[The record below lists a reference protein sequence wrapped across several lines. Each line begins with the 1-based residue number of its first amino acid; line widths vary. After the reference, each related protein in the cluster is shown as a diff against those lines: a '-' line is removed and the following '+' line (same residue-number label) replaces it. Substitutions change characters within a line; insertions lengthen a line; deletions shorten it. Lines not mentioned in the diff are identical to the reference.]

1 MLYLCSHKVY
11 YAMKYCYRYILLIA
25 VIALT
30 LTAVAQEQPVNID
43 SLSSAKND
51 TIQALRSMLQEQ
63 QMKNIMMQEQ
73 LEKTGEAARDD
84 SLRLVRRKERIDS
97 LRNITPGAPLIIDG
111 DTLLVLYTRRGGIL
125 PEARVEDI
133 REKIMEEGKRMTLFT
148 DSIYIFDG
156 EFTTDIM
163 IGEELVMSVTD
174 NDGLWQNKT
183 RQELAAEYRTIIETK
198 IEQLHAQYGLKRKLM
213 GVVYVLGAMLALGL
227 LIWATNFCYRRWR
240 YRLLR
245 MLLRRTRPLAIKD
258 YEVLNLHRQGIL
270 FLTGFNV
277 LRYLIIFLLLF
288 IFVPMFFVAFPETK
302 SFTFTIFGY
311 VWDPFVNILKSVVS
325 FLPKFFQIIVIVFC
339 FRYLVKGLHYLM
351 NEIGSGRLKITGFYA
366 DWAQPTYLIL
376 RVLCYSFMI
385 VMIWPLLPSSES
397 EVFQGVSV
405 FIGIIVSLGSSSI
418 IGNVMAGMVM
428 TYMRPFHVGDFIK
441 YGDMEGFVI
450 EKSVLVTRIRTRK
463 NDVITIPNS
472 NLMTSQTTNYTFS
485 AHNYGVIVHTKVTI
499 GYDMQWQQIRD
510 LLLAAAAKT
519 SHLQKKPEPFVRI
532 TALDDFYVEYEINAY
547 TRKSD
552 LLGDIY
558 SELHQNILDS
568 FHSNGVEIMSPHIFA
583 HRSDLPVQIPKG
595 K

>member
-1 MLYLCSHKVY
+1 
-11 YAMKYCYRYILLIA
+11 MKYCYRYILLIA
-25 VIALT
+25 VMALT

-183 RQELAAEYRTIIETK
+183 RQELAAEYRTIIEAK

-311 VWDPFVNILKSVVS
+311 VWNPFVNILKSVVS
-325 FLPKFFQIIVIVFC
+325 FLPKFFQIVVIFFC

-472 NLMTSQTTNYTFS
+472 NLITSQTTNYTFS

-510 LLLAAAAKT
+510 LLLAAADPLL
-519 SHLQKKPEPFVRI
+519 SGRPGRLSPILRPMGDPFRMLFSDHLLCIHHIYHNQ
-532 TALDDFYVEYEINAY
+532 
-547 TRKSD
+547 
-552 LLGDIY
+552 DI
-558 SELHQNILDS
+558 
-568 FHSNGVEIMSPHIFA
+568 
-583 HRSDLPVQIPKG
+583 
-595 K
+595 

>member
-25 VIALT
+25 VMALT

-183 RQELAAEYRTIIETK
+183 RQELAAEYRTIIEAK

-227 LIWATNFCYRRWR
+227 LIWATNLCYHRWR

-311 VWDPFVNILKSVVS
+311 VWNPFVNILKSVVS
-325 FLPKFFQIIVIVFC
+325 FLPKFFQIVVIVFC

-499 GYDMQWQQIRD
+499 GYDMQWQLIRD
-510 LLLAAAAKT
+510 LLLDAASKT

-547 TRKSD
+547 TRKSEM
-552 LLGDIY
+552 LSDIY

-583 HRSDLPVQIPKG
+583 HRNDLPVQIPEQN
-595 K
+595 

>member
-1 MLYLCSHKVY
+1 
-11 YAMKYCYRYILLIA
+11 MKYCYRYILIIA
-25 VIALT
+25 AMALALT
-30 LTAVAQEQPVNID
+30 VSAQEKTVSVDSVSAQTD
-43 SLSSAKND
+43 SLVS
-51 TIQALRSMLQEQ
+51 ALRSQLQEQ

-84 SLRLVRRKERIDS
+84 SLRLARRKERIDS

-125 PEARVEDI
+125 PETRVEDI
-133 REKIMEEGKRMTLFT
+133 REKIMEEGKRITLFS
-148 DSIYIFDG
+148 DSVYIFDS

-163 IGEELVMSVTD
+163 IGEDLVMSVTD

-183 RQELAAEYRTIIETK
+183 RQELAAEYRTVIEAK

-227 LIWATNFCYRRWR
+227 LIWATNYCYRHWR

-245 MLLRRTRPLAIKD
+245 RLLRRTRPLAIKD

-270 FLTGFNV
+270 FLTSFNV
-277 LRYLIIFLLLF
+277 LRYLVIFLLLF

-311 VWDPFVNILKSVVS
+311 VWNPFVNILKSVLG
-325 FLPKFFQIIVIVFC
+325 FLPKFFQIIVIIIC
-339 FRYLVKGLHYLM
+339 FRYLVKGLQYLM
-351 NEIGSGRLKITGFYA
+351 NEIGSGRLKINGFYA

-418 IGNVMAGMVM
+418 IGNAMAGMVM

-441 YGDMEGFVI
+441 YGDTEGFVI

-485 AHNYGVIVHTKVTI
+485 AHNYGIVVHTKVTI
-499 GYDMQWQQIRD
+499 GYDMQWQKIRD
-510 LLLAAAAKT
+510 LLLDAAAKT

-583 HRSDLPVQIPKG
+583 HRNDLELQIPKG
-595 K
+595 M

>member
-1 MLYLCSHKVY
+1 
-11 YAMKYCYRYILLIA
+11 MKYCYRYILLIA
-25 VIALT
+25 VMALT
-30 LTAVAQEQPVNID
+30 LTAVAQKQPVNID

-183 RQELAAEYRTIIETK
+183 RQELAAEYRTIIEAK

-311 VWDPFVNILKSVVS
+311 VWNPFVNILKSVVS
-325 FLPKFFQIIVIVFC
+325 FLPKFFQIVVIVFC

-441 YGDMEGFVI
+441 YGDTEGFVI
-450 EKSVLVTRIRTRK
+450 EKTVLVTRIRTRK

>member
-1 MLYLCSHKVY
+1 
-11 YAMKYCYRYILLIA
+11 MKYYGWLILF
-25 VIALT
+25 LT
-30 LTAVAQEQPVNID
+30 VLMLPQVSFAQEQSGAAD
-43 SLSSAKND
+43 SLRPQND
-51 TIQALRSMLQEQ
+51 SLVMVLRNQVQELQMQ
-63 QMKNIMMQEQ
+63 RILMQEE
-73 LEKTGEAARDD
+73 LEKKGELVRND
-84 SLRLVRRKERIDS
+84 SLRLARRKSRIDS
-97 LRNITPGAPLIIDG
+97 LRSFTLGAPLIIQG
-111 DTLLVLYTRRGGIL
+111 DTLFLLYYRRGGIL
-125 PEARVEDI
+125 PEARVADI
-133 REKIMEEGKRMTLFT
+133 REKIMDIGTSMTLFT
-148 DSIYIFDG
+148 DSIYIFEG

-163 IGEELVMSVTD
+163 AGDILVMSVTD
-174 NDGLWQNKT
+174 NDGLWQNQT
-183 RQELAAEYRTIIETK
+183 RQELAAAYRTIIADK
-198 IEQLHAQYGLKRKLM
+198 IQELHDEYGLKRKLL
-213 GVVYVLGAMLALGL
+213 GVLYVLGSMIVLGL
-227 LIWATNFCYRRWR
+227 LIWATNYAYRRWR

-245 MLLRRTRPLAIKD
+245 RLLRRTLPLTIKD

-277 LRYLIIFLLLF
+277 LRYLIILLLLF
-288 IFVPMFFVAFPETK
+288 IFVPMFFAAFPETK
-302 SFTFTIFGY
+302 SFTYTIFGY
-311 VWDPFVNILKSVVS
+311 VWDPFVAILKSIMG
-325 FLPKFFQIIVIVFC
+325 FLPKFFQIIVIIFC
-339 FRYLVKGLHYLM
+339 FRYLVRGLNYLM
-351 NEIGSGRLKITGFYA
+351 NEIGSGRLKINGFYA

-385 VMIWPLLPSSES
+385 VMIWPLLPSSDS
-397 EVFQGVSV
+397 QVFQGVSV
-405 FIGIIVSLGSSSI
+405 FIGIIISLGSSSI

-499 GYDMQWQQIRD
+499 GYDMQWQLIRD
-510 LLLAAAAKT
+510 LLLDAAAKT

-583 HRSDLPVQIPKG
+583 HRNDLPVQIPEKM
-595 K
+595 

>member
-1 MLYLCSHKVY
+1 
-11 YAMKYCYRYILLIA
+11 MKYCYRYILLIA
-25 VIALT
+25 VMALT

-183 RQELAAEYRTIIETK
+183 RQELAAEYRTIIEAK

-311 VWDPFVNILKSVVS
+311 VWNPFVNILKSVVS

-441 YGDMEGFVI
+441 YGDTEGFVI
-450 EKSVLVTRIRTRK
+450 EKTVLVTRIRTRK

-552 LLGDIY
+552 LLSDIY

>member
-1 MLYLCSHKVY
+1 
-11 YAMKYCYRYILLIA
+11 MKYCYRYILLIA

-183 RQELAAEYRTIIETK
+183 RQELAAEYRTIIEAK

-311 VWDPFVNILKSVVS
+311 VWNPFVNILKSVVS
-325 FLPKFFQIIVIVFC
+325 FLPKFFQIVVIFFC

-463 NDVITIPNS
+463 NDVTTIPNS

-552 LLGDIY
+552 LLSDIY